1 MRIHHRDLCGH
12 SGPGGGAISA
22 HRVLERDGGDHDP
35 EGDSGVRSFGRENIR
50 GRLGGVRGQEG
61 RRGRL

>member
-12 SGPGGGAISA
+12 SDPGGGAISA

-35 EGDSGVRSFGRENIR
+35 EGDSGVRIAGRENFR
-50 GRLGGVRGQEG
+50 G
-61 RRGRL
+61 